1 MSVNDKMYIPNI
13 LKIGYRNRKDTYTG
27 KLAYV
32 IYFDEKGKLRK
43 EKSWEQWRDKKIDS
57 QEIPNDPIEG
67 FVLNKDVGGVHSG
80 WHSWDTRIEKV
91 RVYDPRD
98 FEFEISIPNLLFILQ
113 ETSAIKG
120 KGLEG
125 EFVYAWSGTELV
137 LLPVESEI
145 YKACNI
151 HTERQAVKMQK
162 EDVKEG
168 YSYIMKDGEPVM
180 YLGRYPYNNKNW
192 RFEFNPVG
200 KMHIF
205 LRLTHED
212 DRKYGQ
218 KDPYIAESG
227 FIKVAECTSPSSLD
241 AYPDELDNFKSSIW
255 YGELKEVKVTK
266 VTFQETDLREKILLI
281 KEGEKYYPFAFRE
294 LYDYSYGYRKKKFEI
309 KKGTKPFTPKL
320 KDGTIKVPS
329 ISIPYRRNGSH
340 YDEKKPEHLTEDQMK
355 NLNLYKIQVVT
366 TTDKTITVG

>member
-1 MSVNDKMYIPNI
+1 MAVNDKMYIPKT
-13 LKIGYRNRKDTYTG
+13 LKVGYQNRQGTYTG

-43 EKSWEQWRDKKIDS
+43 EKSWEQWRDKKLDP

-67 FVLNKDVGGVHSG
+67 FVLNKDVGGVGSR
-80 WHSWDTRIEKV
+80 WHWNDRMEKV

-145 YKACNI
+145 YKACNV
-151 HTERQAVKMQK
+151 HTERQAVKMKK
-162 EDVKEG
+162 EDMKEG

-180 YLGRYPYNNKNW
+180 YLGRHPYNNKDRNW
-192 RFEFNPVG
+192 RSNFTPVG

-205 LRLTHED
+205 LRLTPQDE
-212 DRKYGQ
+212 RKYGQ
-218 KDPYIAESG
+218 RDPYIAESG
-227 FIKVAECTSPSSLD
+227 FTRVAECTSPSSLD
-241 AYPDELDNFKSSIW
+241 TYPDELDKFKSSIW
-255 YGELKEVKVTK
+255 YGEFKEVKVTK
-266 VTFQETDLREKILLI
+266 VTFRTDLREKTLLI
-281 KEGEKYYPFAFRE
+281 KEDDKYYPFAFRE
-294 LYDYSYGYRKKKFEI
+294 LYDYIYYGDRKKKFEI

-329 ISIPYRRNGSH
+329 ISISYRRSH
-340 YDEKKPEHLTEDQMK
+340 YDESKPEHLTEDQMK

-366 TTDKTITVG
+366 ATDKTITVG

>member
-1 MSVNDKMYIPNI
+1 MAVNDKMYIPKT
-13 LKIGYRNRKDTYTG
+13 LKVGYQNRQGTYTG

-43 EKSWEQWRDKKIDS
+43 EKSWEQWRDKKIAP

-67 FVLNKDVGGVHSG
+67 FVLNRDVGGVHSG
-80 WHSWDTRIEKV
+80 YHSWDTRIEKV

-145 YKACNI
+145 YKACNV
-151 HTERQAVKMQK
+151 HTERQAVKMKK

-180 YLGRYPYNNKNW
+180 YLGRHPYNDKNRNW
-192 RFEFNPVG
+192 RSDFTPVG

-205 LRLTHED
+205 LRLTPQDE
-212 DRKYGQ
+212 RSYRQ
-218 KDPYIAESG
+218 RDPYIAESG
-227 FIKVAECTSPSSLD
+227 FTKVAECTSPSSLD
-241 AYPDELDNFKSSIW
+241 TYPDELDKFKSSIW
-255 YGELKEVKVTK
+255 CGELKDVKVTK
-266 VTFQETDLREKILLI
+266 VTFKTDLEGKTLLV
-281 KEGEKYYPFAFRE
+281 KEDDGKYYPIAFRK
-294 LYDYSYGYRKKKFEI
+294 LYSYSYYGDQNYMFEI
-309 KKGTKPFTPKL
+309 KKGAKPFTPKL

-329 ISIPYRRNGSH
+329 ISTPYRGCSENR
-340 YDEKKPEHLTEDQMK
+340 DDALTEAQMK
-355 NLNLYKIQVVT
+355 NLNLYRIQVVT

>member
-1 MSVNDKMYIPNI
+1 MSVNDKMYIPKT
-13 LKIGYRNRKDTYTG
+13 LKIGYQNRQGTYTG

-80 WHSWDTRIEKV
+80 WHSWDARIEKV

-137 LLPVESEI
+137 LLPVDSEI
-145 YKACNI
+145 YKACI
-151 HTERQAVKMQK
+151 VHTERQAVKMNK
-162 EDVKEG
+162 EDIKEG
-168 YSYIMKDGEPVM
+168 YSYIMKDGQAVM
-180 YLGRYPYNNKNW
+180 YLGRHSYNDKGKNW
-192 RFEFNPVG
+192 HTEFTPVG
-200 KMHIF
+200 NMHIF
-205 LRLTHED
+205 LRLASEEK
-212 DRKYGQ
+212 RGYGY

-227 FIKVAECTSPSSLD
+227 FTKVAECTSPSSLD
-241 AYPDELDNFKSSIW
+241 TYPDALDKFKASVW
-255 YGELKEVKVTK
+255 YGELKEVNVTK
-266 VTFQETDLREKILLI
+266 VTFRIDLEGKVLLV
-281 KEGEKYYPFAFRE
+281 EEDGKYYPIAFRK
-294 LYDYSYGYRKKKFEI
+294 LYTSYGDRNTRFEI
-309 KKGTKPFTPKL
+309 KKGATPFTPKL
-320 KDGTIKVPS
+320 KGGTIKVPS
-329 ISIPYRRNGSH
+329 ISVSYRTSYGDSNN
-340 YDEKKPEHLTEDQMK
+340 PNHLTEAQIK
-355 NLNLYKIQVVT
+355 TLKLYRIQVVT
-366 TTDKTITVG
+366 TTGEIITV